1 LEGGGGGGKTA
12 QWEGETVKWV
22 QMNEKSVCRYFTQ
35 FVFLLFFLSI
45 YLSICLSF
53 FLLKNWEWNIF
64 IRHHNLLRSF
74 VLSFETKTLHNR
86 EWVRATILKLTLLQH
101 FSFMASFH
109 TSIKMSKS
117 QTQTVT
123 SCKKWVSNVYLTF
136 GIRLW
141 SWSLNL
147 TKQQNY

>member
-1 LEGGGGGGKTA
+1 MEGGWQDSAVRRWNSK
-12 QWEGETVKWV
+12 
-22 QMNEKSVCRYFTQ
+22 MSPNEREKCLPIFHSIRFPS
-35 FVFLLFFLSI
+35 FLSVYLSV